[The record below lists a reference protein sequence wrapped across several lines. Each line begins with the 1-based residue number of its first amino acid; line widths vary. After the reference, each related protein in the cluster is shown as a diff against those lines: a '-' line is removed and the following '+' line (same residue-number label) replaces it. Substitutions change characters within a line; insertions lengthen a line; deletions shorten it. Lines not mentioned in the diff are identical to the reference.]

1 MKNYKEKIYSNYYSH
16 HTKNLYGETTV
27 QRIIS
32 QFPVY
37 EYYFGKLFPT
47 DKNISVIDLGCGSGD
62 FVYWLNSKGYKNTI
76 GIDISNEL
84 IDIGKS
90 LGISNI
96 FCNDFFNYL
105 ENQKSKFDVIILRD
119 VLEHFDKDET
129 HKLVALL
136 YNNLKNNGIVILQV
150 PNGQSPF
157 VGRILYGDF
166 THHNAFTESS
176 ISQLFKSVGF
186 SDINVYEV
194 VPVPKN
200 IKGAIRFVFWKL
212 LKTYLKILQIIA
224 SGNGGGHF
232 SPNIIAVVKK

>member
-16 HTKNLYGETTV
+16 HKKNLYGETTV
-27 QRIIS
+27 QKIIA

-37 EYYFGKLFPT
+37 EYYFSKLLPV

-62 FVYWLNSKGYKNTI
+62 FVYWLNSKGFKDTI

-96 FCNDFFNYL
+96 LCNDIFNYL
-105 ENQKSKFDVIILRD
+105 ENQKSKFDVMILRD

-129 HKLVALL
+129 YKLVALL

-157 VGRILYGDF
+157 VGRIFYGDF

-176 ISQLFKSVGF
+176 ISQLFQSVGF
-186 SDINVYEV
+186 SNIHVYEV

-200 IKGAIRFVFWKL
+200 IKGAIRFVLWKL
-212 LKTYLKILQIIA
+212 LRTYLIILQIIA
-224 SGNGGGHF
+224 AGNGGGYF
-232 SPNIIAVVKK
+232 SPNIIAVIKK